1 MHSCP
6 LHNANTATSVY
17 MPICTCKSVQPWK
30 IVSESDN
37 LSEIEALLKKLEKEI
52 AEFRKCQSDS

>member
-1 MHSCP
+1 MFGCS
-6 LHNANTATSVY
+6 LHDGLTWDDVR
-17 MPICTCKSVQPWK
+17 MPECTCKAVQPWK